1 MVKVLFY
8 AMELVMTFPKK
19 HLTTRIRCSGYIL
32 VFTSHW
38 FFLQVCMKERAIFY
52 VLKPKMHHFPE
63 EVHLRNYNTTFNM
76 EVKYNNKENS
86 LNNKYWLRK
95 LRSYNYNYVKYFSVP
110 VGECQILSTQV
121 YNCLA
126 R

>member
-52 VLKPKMHHFPE
+52 VLKPKMHYFPE

-86 LNNKYWLRK
+86 LNNKYWLKK
-95 LRSYNYNYVKYFSVP
+95 LRSYNYMLNISAY
-110 VGECQILSTQV
+110 L
-121 YNCLA
+121 
-126 R
+126 

>member
-8 AMELVMTFPKK
+8 AMELVMITKK
-19 HLTTRIRCSGYIL
+19 HLTTGIRCSGYIL
-32 VFTSHW
+32 VFTSRW
-38 FFLQVCMKERAIFY
+38 FFLQVCMKGRAIFY
-52 VLKPKMHHFPE
+52 VLKPKTHYFRE
-63 EVHLRNYNTTFNM
+63 EVHLKNYNTTFNM

-95 LRSYNYNYVKYFSVP
+95 LRGYKFSVP
-110 VGECQILSTQV
+110 VGECQNLSTQV
-121 YNCLA
+121 YNCLV